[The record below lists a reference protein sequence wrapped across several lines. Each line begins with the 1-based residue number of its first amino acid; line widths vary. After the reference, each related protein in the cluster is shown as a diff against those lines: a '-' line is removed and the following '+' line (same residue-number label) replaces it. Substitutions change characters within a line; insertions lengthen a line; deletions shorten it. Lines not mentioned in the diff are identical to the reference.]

1 MKQHFAIELWY
12 NFKPHGLQKHPY
24 KMVDTSVQ
32 LNKQHNYL
40 KWKPEENNNKTWA
53 TLKPE
58 ENNNKTWATF
68 KQTKFKH

>member
-12 NFKPHGLQKHPY
+12 NFKQHSY

-40 KWKPEENNNKTWA
+40 KWKQ
-53 TLKPE
+53 E